1 MKHILKIAST
11 LFFIFFISACAGGG
25 GNSKHTTEMNALVG
39 MADKKLMVEKY
50 GPPDKQ
56 ATIDDGTDYWE
67 YRLNEQKFTSTTG
80 YRFSTY
86 DRLRLTFK
94 KGTLQSWKRDSIVE

>member
-1 MKHILKIAST
+1 MKKSIRIISTIL
-11 LFFIFFISACAGGG
+11 FILFISGCAGGG
-25 GNSKHTTEMNALVG
+25 GNSKHATEMNALVG
-39 MADKKLMVEKY
+39 IADKKLMVERY

-94 KGTLQSWKRDSIVE
+94 RGTLQSWKRESIVE